1 LFEPDL
7 LFEPESV
14 DSSGRMAQAFDLSNY
29 MKNLTRPEGV
39 AAIFHYVIQIN
50 ILHSVPTDSGLKI
63 LLVCPQSLLHFTQV
77 SHLAPP
83 CFGKTITVHGT
94 LRTQGCPDD

>member
-14 DSSGRMAQAFDLSNY
+14 GSSGRMAQAFDPSNY
-29 MKNLTRPEGV
+29 MKNLTRPESM

-50 ILHSVPTDSGLKI
+50 IMHSVPTDSGLKI
-63 LLVCPQSLLHFTQV
+63 LLVSPQPSLHFIQV
-77 SHLAPP
+77 SHFTE
-83 CFGKTITVHGT
+83 CFIHRAVLMAENHNG
-94 LRTQGCPDD
+94 